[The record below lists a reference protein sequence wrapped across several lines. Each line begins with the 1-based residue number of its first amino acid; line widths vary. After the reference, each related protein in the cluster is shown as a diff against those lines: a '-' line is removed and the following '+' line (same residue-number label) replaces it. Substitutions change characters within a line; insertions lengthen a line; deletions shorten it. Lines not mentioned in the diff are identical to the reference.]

1 MCVAVLSSTPQ
12 KEFLKIIDDSIVSEV
27 NMKNIDYSD

>member
-12 KEFLKIIDDSIVSEV
+12 KVFLTIIYDSIVSKV
-27 NMKNIDYSD
+27 KMKNIDCSD